1 LNKKLESLKED
12 YVDLKRIGEE
22 LDIIEV
28 RKNLTMFIMEL
39 IKEAEQ
45 IKSYFN

>member
-1 LNKKLESLKED
+1 LESLKED
-12 YVDLKRIGEE
+12 YIDLKRIGEE

-28 RKNLTMFIMEL
+28 RKNLTMFVKEL

-45 IKSYFN
+45 VRSYFS